1 MGVRVAL
8 HSKII
13 NRIRQLLLFKSLN
26 KLYNLLKHLG
36 PQIFMVKQRRK
47 KGLF

>member
-8 HSKII
+8 DSKII
-13 NRIRQLLLFKSLN
+13 NRICQLLFKSLN
-26 KLYNLLKHLG
+26 KLHNLLKHLG
-36 PQIFMVKQRRK
+36 PQIFMVKRRRK